1 MRVFVTGAYG
11 QLGQELQET
20 LAHHTLRAVD
30 VDSFD
35 ITDRAAAIKA
45 IAEFRPDT
53 VIHTAAFTNVDAC
66 ERDPELAHRV
76 NALGTENIALACK
89 EIDAAMVYIS
99 TDYVFDGT
107 KGEPYVETDTP
118 NPLGVY
124 ARTKHAGEVAVRST
138 LQRYYIARTAWL
150 YGRGANFVKI
160 ILQRAAEG
168 KPMFGVT
175 DEVGSPTYAKDLAQ
189 ALTRLIESVAHR
201 RDAVAQDGL
210 RPHPRYGTYHLVN
223 EGYCSRY
230 EWICEILRL
239 AGYKQEVTPLTK
251 AEFQDRFPSPTQRP
265 GNSALKNYAA
275 ATHLGIRLRPWQ
287 EALQDF
293 ICTLR

>member
-20 LAHHTLRAVD
+20 LSSHTVLAVD

-35 ITDRAAAIKA
+35 ITDRAATLSA
-45 IAEFRPDT
+45 IAEFRPET

-66 ERDPELAHRV
+66 EGNPEACHRV
-76 NALGTENIALACK
+76 NALGTENVALACK
-89 EIDAAMVYIS
+89 EVDAALVYIS

-107 KGEPYVETDTP
+107 KGSPYVETDTP
-118 NPLGVY
+118 NPIGMY
-124 ARTKHAGEVAVRST
+124 ARTKHEGEVAVQAI
-138 LQRYYIARTAWL
+138 LQRFYIARTAWL

-175 DEVGSPTYAKDLAQ
+175 DEIGSPTYAKDLAQ
-189 ALTRLIESVAHR
+189 ALTRLIE
-201 RDAVAQDGL
+201 
-210 RPHPRYGTYHLVN
+210 HPRYGIYHLVN
-223 EGYCSRY
+223 EGYGSRD
-230 EWICEILRL
+230 EWIREILRF
-239 AGYKQEVTPLTK
+239 AGYNLPVTPLSK
-251 AEFQDRFPSPTQRP
+251 AEYQARFRSPTQRP
-265 GNSALKNYAA
+265 GNSALRNYAA

-287 EALQDF
+287 EALQDY